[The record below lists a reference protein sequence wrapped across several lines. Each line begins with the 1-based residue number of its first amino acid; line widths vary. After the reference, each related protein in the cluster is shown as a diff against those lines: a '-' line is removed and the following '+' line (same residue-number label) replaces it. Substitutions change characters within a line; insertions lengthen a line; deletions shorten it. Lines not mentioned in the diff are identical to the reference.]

1 MFAVY
6 TNSQALEV
14 WLRGELIR
22 QLKDR
27 GTDLDCVAVSLVE
40 QLGKVNVDH
49 GCRAVVDDVVQ

>member
-1 MFAVY
+1 M
-6 TNSQALEV
+6 
-14 WLRGELIR
+14 RGELIR